1 MFSNKAACT
10 GVALLLATAG
20 CAGYDG
26 VDGVVVNS
34 SDTGEPR
41 ESAVVTTPLDG
52 IGEVRVDARSAGVEV
67 RSVPGARAEVRQEVE
82 MHEGGD
88 PNRPRHQVDG
98 TSLRLRDCGQ
108 DCSIRYVVT
117 LPGPV
122 PVTGELTSGAL
133 DVDGMRDV
141 DVTGGSGRLKVAR
154 VDGPVRLRTTTGRIE
169 LDGVRGA
176 VDVESTTGQLTG
188 EDVSA
193 GSVAAKLRSG
203 QIDLDL
209 TAPRDVRTET
219 GTGTI
224 ALRVPDGPYRV
235 DARTGIGSRDVRVA
249 ADPGS
254 DRRLAL
260 SVETGGI
267 EVEHG

>member
-1 MFSNKAACT
+1 MLSNKAAVT
-10 GVALLLATAG
+10 GVALLLVTAG
-20 CAGYDG
+20 CGGY
-26 VDGVVVNS
+26 DGVVVNS
-34 SDTGEPR
+34 SDSAEPS

-52 IGEVRVDARSAGVEV
+52 ITEVRLDARSAGVDV
-67 RSVPGARAEVRQEVE
+67 RSAPGARAEVRQEIE
-82 MHEGGD
+82 THEGGD

-98 TSLRLRDCGQ
+98 TSLRLRDCGR

-117 LPGPV
+117 LPEPV

-133 DVDGMRDV
+133 DVDGMREV

-154 VDGPVRLRTTTGRIE
+154 VDGPVRVRTTTGRIE
-169 LDGVRGA
+169 LDGVRGS

-193 GSVAAKLRSG
+193 GTVAAKLRSG
-203 QIDLDL
+203 QIDLGL
-209 TAPRDVRTET
+209 TAPRDVRAET
-219 GTGTI
+219 ATGTI

-235 DARTGIGSRDVRVA
+235 DAQAGVGSRDVRVA
-249 ADPGS
+249 EDPGS

-260 SVETGGI
+260 RVETGGI
-267 EVEHG
+267 EVEPG